1 MKIASFGHSGSH
13 TSQLMHSSVMIKAI
27 SWIIGFA
34 WRLHGSRPASLVHNE
49 GNALQQSSLHRTAQ
63 INLSMGLFLL
73 KRLATLV
80 ATLIGASIVVF
91 LVLEILPG
99 DAALIMMGPDAAPEA
114 VRALAAKLGLD
125 RPPLERYFAWIG
137 GMLTGDL
144 GLSYTYS
151 SPVSELI
158 LERLAVT
165 VPLALMAMAL
175 TTLLALCV
183 GIYAASHHNKLGDV
197 GLMGLTQ
204 VGIAIPNFWF
214 AILLILLFS
223 VHLQWFSAGGFE
235 GWGEGVFEGFKSLL
249 LPALSLAVVQAAIL
263 ARITRS
269 AVLEVFREDFVRTAR
284 AKGLSKRATV
294 WGHVLRNA
302 MIPVITVMGLQ
313 FAELLAGTIV
323 VENVFYLPGLG
334 RLIFQSISN
343 RDLIVVRNCVMLLAT
358 MVVVVNFIVD
368 LLYAVIDPRV
378 KASDI

>member
-1 MKIASFGHSGSH
+1 
-13 TSQLMHSSVMIKAI
+13 
-27 SWIIGFA
+27 
-34 WRLHGSRPASLVHNE
+34 
-49 GNALQQSSLHRTAQ
+49 
-63 INLSMGLFLL
+63 MGLFLL
-73 KRLATLV
+73 KRFATLI

-99 DAALIMMGPDAAPEA
+99 DAAQILMGPDASPDA
-114 VRALAAKLGLD
+114 VRALASKLGLD
-125 RPPLERYFAWIG
+125 RPPLARYLHWVA

-144 GLSYTYS
+144 GTSYTYS
-151 SPVSELI
+151 SPVLDLV
-158 LERLAVT
+158 LERLALT

-175 TTLLALCV
+175 TTALALSAGV
-183 GIYAASHHNKLGDV
+183 FAAMRHNKLGDV

-223 VHLQWFSAGGFE
+223 VHLQWFSAGGFP
-235 GWGEGVFEGFKSLL
+235 GWADGVLDAFKSLL
-249 LPALSLAVVQAAIL
+249 LPALSLAVVQSAIL

-269 AVLEVFREDFVRTAR
+269 AVLDVLREDYVRTAR
-284 AKGLSKRATV
+284 AKGLSRRATV

-343 RDLIVVRNCVMLLAT
+343 RDLIVVRNCVMLLAA

-368 LLYAVIDPRV
+368 ILYAVIDPRV

>member
-1 MKIASFGHSGSH
+1 
-13 TSQLMHSSVMIKAI
+13 
-27 SWIIGFA
+27 
-34 WRLHGSRPASLVHNE
+34 
-49 GNALQQSSLHRTAQ
+49 
-63 INLSMGLFLL
+63 MGLFLL

-114 VRALAAKLGLD
+114 VRALAYKLGLD
-125 RPPLERYFAWIG
+125 RPPLERYFAWISG
-137 GMLTGDL
+137 LLTGDL

-158 LERLAVT
+158 WERLAVT

-175 TTLLALCV
+175 TTVLALCA
-183 GIYAASHHNKLGDV
+183 GIYAASNHNKIGDV

-235 GWGEGVFEGFKSLL
+235 GWDEGVFEGFKSLL

-358 MVVVVNFIVD
+358 MVVVVNFVVD
-368 LLYAVIDPRV
+368 VLYAVIDPRV